1 MNLMHYH
8 GHRPVFLTED
18 KTVGAYYPKTSPYR
32 ALRS

>member
-18 KTVGAYYPKTSPYR
+18 ETVGACYPKTSPYR